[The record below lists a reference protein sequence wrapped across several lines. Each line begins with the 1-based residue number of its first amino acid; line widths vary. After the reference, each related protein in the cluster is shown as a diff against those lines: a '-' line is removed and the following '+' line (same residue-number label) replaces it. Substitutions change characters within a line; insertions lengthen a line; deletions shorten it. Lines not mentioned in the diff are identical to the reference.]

1 MRSVL
6 RSVRKRKKS
15 RRLGE
20 VDIIS
25 REEYAGFDVDAKVEM
40 IRALVPLGLMHV
52 QELLDDEV
60 TELAGARHAR
70 KESLVRGRRHGS
82 NPGTVRLAGQR
93 VPIRVPRV
101 RSVAGGEIPLRS
113 YEAAR
118 EDGQVNDVLLKRV
131 LYGISCRN
139 YEAAA
144 ESVPGAIGLSS
155 STVSRSFIQA
165 SAATLFQE
173 RPYRAQTKGKVER
186 PIRYIRDSF
195 FYGRAFAQARER
207 GERRGPQ
214 RAGVALAGG
223 HGQRAS
229 ARYDGRAPSGP
240 LRAGRACGAASLGT
254 PSLPASRRPPRC
266 RAGPPA
272 RARHHRGGA
281 PLVAGLRGRGGGGM
295 TATASDRRDR
305 LRAMLAD
312 LKMPGALE
320 AVDGVLAQVDSGA
333 VTAGEAIELV
343 LNAQIALRNNR
354 RLQAAMR
361 SSRLPA
367 VKTLAQFDFTFQ
379 PSIKREQIE
388 SLHELGFL
396 DRAENV
402 ILLGPPGVGKT
413 HLAIS
418 LAIAA
423 AEAGRRVYYGT
434 LAGLIDSLM
443 EARAAG
449 ELSRRLRVL
458 THPALLVVDEI
469 GYLPV
474 SQDGA
479 VLFFQLINARHERA
493 STVLTSNKGFEE
505 WGHVL
510 GDEIM
515 AAALIDRLLHH
526 CHIVNIRGNSYRMRE
541 HQHWL
546 RAASEQQR
554 EGVAT

>member
-1 MRSVL
+1 MHGWETRMLL
-6 RSVRKRKKS
+6 RHYLQRGVSKAALARRFGVS
-15 RRLGE
+15 RRTIHE
-20 VDIIS
+20 W
-25 REEYAGFDVDAKVEM
+25 VET
-40 IRALVPLGLMHV
+40 G
-52 QELLDDEV
+52 QLDRD
-60 TELAGARHAR
+60 LSSGGARYSPRPAVPHKLAPYTGIIEAR
-70 KESLVRGRRHGS
+70 LEEF
-82 NPGTVRLAGQR
+82 PG
-93 VPIRVPRV
+93 
-101 RSVAGGEIPLRS
+101 
-113 YEAAR
+113 
-118 EDGQVNDVLLKRV
+118 
-131 LYGISCRN
+131 
-139 YEAAA
+139 
-144 ESVPGAIGLSS
+144 
-155 STVSRSFIQA
+155 
-165 SAATLFQE
+165 
-173 RPYRAQTKGKVER
+173 
-186 PIRYIRDSF
+186 
-195 FYGRAFAQARER
+195 
-207 GERRGPQ
+207 
-214 RAGVALAGG
+214 
-223 HGQRAS
+223 
-229 ARYDGRAPSGP
+229 
-240 LRAGRACGAASLGT
+240 
-254 PSLPASRRPPRC
+254 
-266 RAGPPA
+266 
-272 RARHHRGGA
+272 HRQGGA
-281 PLVAGLRGRGGGGM
+281 PVVAGLCGRGGM
-295 TATASDRRDR
+295 TATARDRRDR

-320 AVDGVLAQVDSGA
+320 AVDGVLAKVDSGA

-343 LNAQIALRNNR
+343 LGAQIALRNNR

-443 EARAAG
+443 DARAAG

-510 GDEIM
+510 GDEVM

-554 EGVAT
+554 ERVAT